1 MGVSR
6 AYAEWG
12 LAGMGYLAL
21 VTDDEIQSDGT
32 FISTRFAAYGDL
44 FVMLSALV
52 SRPGFLMEVA
62 A

>member
-1 MGVSR
+1 
-6 AYAEWG
+6 
-12 LAGMGYLAL
+12 MGYLAL